1 MAPKSYEHEN
11 LYFSRKQFY
20 SKFYLMI
27 PLSIILLA
35 CVVSLA
41 VYFIAIK
48 ENSLFNFSQTFVC
61 VASAMVYLAALLG
74 QF

>member
-1 MAPKSYEHEN
+1 
-11 LYFSRKQFY
+11 
-20 SKFYLMI
+20 MI

-61 VASAMVYLAALLG
+61 VAAAMVYLAALLG